1 MRQRAIIS
9 IAVLAVAFAA
19 GCAKRPDDAAI
30 VANIKTRM
38 LSDAQLMDANFQ
50 VTSNRGE
57 VTLSGAVASDA
68 AHLEAYKVASQVPGV
83 TKVNDRLAVQESKSA
98 PTPVEAAPS
107 PAPAPDRR
115 HKARVKKPASQPE
128 PAESVAYVSPPDP
141 EPNPEPAPEAQPV
154 PPPQPPPPPPRP
166 QPRLVQIPASSTMT
180 IRMID
185 GVDSS
190 VNHAGEIFHG
200 ALEAPLVVDNQV
212 IVPRGA
218 DVYIR
223 LSNSSSAGHMTGK
236 SELHLELVKMD
247 FQGQS
252 YPLVSSTYSVT
263 GSSRGQD
270 TAKKVGGAAVIGAV
284 IGALAGGGRGAAIG
298 AGVGAGGGAVYQGA
312 TKGKQVKIPSETKLD
327 FQLAQPLTVTV
338 LPRSIPPVL

>member
-1 MRQRAIIS
+1 
-9 IAVLAVAFAA
+9 
-19 GCAKRPDDAAI
+19 
-30 VANIKTRM
+30 
-38 LSDAQLMDANFQ
+38 
-50 VTSNRGE
+50 
-57 VTLSGAVASDA
+57 
-68 AHLEAYKVASQVPGV
+68 
-83 TKVNDRLAVQESKSA
+83 
-98 PTPVEAAPS
+98 
-107 PAPAPDRR
+107 
-115 HKARVKKPASQPE
+115 
-128 PAESVAYVSPPDP
+128 
-141 EPNPEPAPEAQPV
+141 
-154 PPPQPPPPPPRP
+154 
-166 QPRLVQIPASSTMT
+166 MT

-338 LPRSIPPVL
+338 LPRSLPSAQ